1 MSGGRLPWV
10 PFMLDQP
17 EGGGDLR
24 DELGIPRDAVV
35 FGRYGGSDTFD
46 IGFVHE
52 AVKKVVRKR
61 PDAWFLF
68 MNTQPFCEPHP
79 RVVHLPG
86 TADRVLKARF
96 VDTCDAML
104 HARRQGESFGLAIAE
119 FSARNRPVITYLGG
133 TDRAHIEQLGA
144 KGIYYE
150 TRRQL
155 VRLLLRFEPEPDRD
169 WDAYSREFAP
179 AAVMRRFAD
188 VFLS

>member
-1 MSGGRLPWV
+1 VLTV
-10 PFMLDQP
+10 
-17 EGGGDLR
+17 
-24 DELGIPRDAVV
+24 A
-35 FGRYGGSDTFD
+35 
-46 IGFVHE
+46 
-52 AVKKVVRKR
+52 RKR

-68 MNTQPFCEPHP
+68 MNTERFCEPHP
-79 RVVHLPG
+79 RIVHLPG

-96 VDTCDAML
+96 VDSCDAML